1 MAAKGTSDNE
11 PCGEAQHDW
20 MVDHRIVRD
29 IACLGSFLHAHGG
42 GRGGMSHVLIR
53 LLEEDGR
60 QDLRGLQ
67 DEMGISSAA
76 LSEVVGK
83 LESKGLVT
91 KSVCADDARRR
102 SIALTTEGHAE
113 AERLRTQQNEF
124 REDFLGTL
132 DTSEREQLA
141 DLLDALLAHRRE
153 TDEKR
158 GNANG

>member
-1 MAAKGTSDNE
+1 MAERDAGGDE
-11 PCGEAQHDW
+11 PCGEARDDW

-29 IACLGSFLHAHGG
+29 IACLGSFLHAHGA

-83 LESKGLVT
+83 LESKGFVT
-91 KSVCADDARRR
+91 KSVCADDARKR
-102 SIALTTEGHAE
+102 SIALTPEGHAE
-113 AERLRTQQNEF
+113 AQRLRAQQNEF
-124 REDFLGTL
+124 REDFLGAL
-132 DTSEREQLA
+132 DASERERLA
-141 DLLDALLAHRRE
+141 DLLDALLAHWRE
-153 TDEKR
+153 KKEKR
-158 GNANG
+158 GHANG